1 MTRLAIFA
9 SVSTPAQAAVEKD
22 SLPSQLRD
30 GQAFAASIGATVVAT
45 YQVPGHSR
53 KYIFYTDAE
62 TDIPAYHQLRAD
74 CDAHIF
80 DVLWCRARDRLGRT
94 DALIAQVEALVAA
107 ASAQTYSSLMP
118 HDLAHTSETSSL
130 YLSAVERAQAQVEN
144 IQRTRR
150 RDVGIRARV
159 RRGLPHCRW
168 PYGYRPVKDPHG
180 HTIAGEFVPGEI
192 EAVQLAT
199 DLFLAGLGIH
209 TIARRLNAT
218 PYHPRRS
225 PRWAMTSV
233 RNILYNDRYAGL
245 ITYGPHLVA
254 TDPSPAYPA
263 AWDPATHRAILQ
275 ERARRRRGG
284 HPRVSPISGLVF
296 CARCGYALELNR
308 PHAVYNYR
316 CYTHA
321 NRRALGRSCHTNTI
335 RADVLLDAIQ
345 QTLSTL
351 RDPAALDALL
361 TAAAPNRAPF
371 EAQRAHL
378 VAAIAALKQKR
389 ERLAL
394 AFADQT
400 MTADVY
406 RDADDHLLEDLQAAT
421 RQLTDVGDQLAVQPT
436 PEDHRA
442 ALEDL
447 LATLATDPGWLRT
460 GPVDQVRAALL
471 RTGLRLYVENGHL
484 VRITITPG
492 AGV

>member
-1 MTRLAIFA
+1 MTRLAIFT

-30 GQAFAASIGATVVAT
+30 GHTFAASIGATVVAT
-45 YQVPGHSR
+45 YQVPGHTR

-62 TDIPAYHQLRAD
+62 TDIPAYAQLRAD
-74 CDAHIF
+74 CAAHTF

-94 DALIAQVEALVAA
+94 DALIAQIEAIVTAA
-107 ASAQTYSSLMP
+107 GAEVYSALLPHPLGQPSEAST
-118 HDLAHTSETSSL
+118 L

-150 RDVGIRARV
+150 RDIGIRARV

-168 PYGYRPVKDPHG
+168 PYGYRPIKDPDG

-192 EAVQLAT
+192 EAVRLAT
-199 DLFLAGLGIH
+199 GLFLAGLGIH

-218 PYHPRRS
+218 PYKPRRS

-284 HPRVSPISGLVF
+284 HPRVSPISGLVV
-296 CARCGYALELNR
+296 CNRCGCAMELNH
-308 PHAVYNYR
+308 PHRHYNYR

-335 RADVLLDAIQ
+335 RAATLLDAIQ
-345 QTLSTL
+345 QTLLSL
-351 RDPAALDALL
+351 RDPTTLDALL
-361 TAAAPNRAPF
+361 AGAAPGRAPL

-378 VAAIAALKQKR
+378 LVTIAALKQKR

-406 RDADDHLLEDLQAAT
+406 RDADDLLLNDLQTAT
-421 RQLTDVGDQLAVQPT
+421 RQLTDVGDRLATQPT

-447 LATLATDPGWLRT
+447 LATLTADPGWLRT
-460 GPVDQVRAALL
+460 GPVDQVHAALA
-471 RTGLRLYVENGHL
+471 RTGLRLYIENGHL
-484 VRITITPG
+484 LRITITPG
-492 AGV
+492 A